1 MDMHELGQEVVRL
14 RQERD
19 WTQHELSRLS
29 GVGRVTI
36 ARLESGTLPELGFR
50 KVLQILNVLG
60 KDLRVVSHSYA
71 PTLDDLR
78 QERERAA
85 S

>member
-1 MDMHELGQEVVRL
+1 MDMLELGQEVVRL
-14 RQERD
+14 RQARG
-19 WTQHELSRLS
+19 WTQSELSRLS

-36 ARLESGTLPELGFR
+36 AKLESGTLPELGFR

-60 KDLRVVSHSYA
+60 MDLRVVPQNYA

-78 QERERAA
+78 RERERAT